1 MDIVLRAT
9 AIFFIL
15 FLLLRLLG
23 KRQLGQMTPFEFVA
37 LIVLGDFV
45 QQAVTHNDYSITAA
59 TLAVATFAFW
69 SLVLAWLSYRSKQMR
84 RLLEGEPRILIR
96 GGEFLEPV
104 LARDKITREEVLSE
118 MRLAGIARI
127 EEVAWG
133 ILEPSGKVSFLKQEE
148 DDDRPQAA
156 ASDSGASNR

>member
-1 MDIVLRAT
+1 MDILFRAT
-9 AIFFIL
+9 AVFFIL

-69 SLVLAWLSYRSKQMR
+69 SLVFAWLSYRSKLMR

-96 GGEFLEPV
+96 AGKFLDHV
-104 LARDKITREEVLSE
+104 LHHDKITPEEVLSE
-118 MRLAGIARI
+118 MRLAGIGRI

-133 ILEPSGKVSFLKQEE
+133 ILEPSGRISFLRRE
-148 DDDRPQAA
+148 DDDGDSAA
-156 ASDSGASNR
+156 GSSD